1 MFLRCNLRWALL
13 MVVMAGLPLVP
24 AAPALADDEK
34 PAEPVAAAAEEESAA
49 PAKAKQR
56 NWRVRFTGAVAA
68 ADNGIIGRSWTGPYH
83 SVSVGGGA
91 GVGVN
96 FEYRYSPRMGFEMGA
111 MALGGA
117 VTVGGGKK
125 YRYYPGVEVGGYVPL
140 IFALNY
146 HPIKNSEIFDFYVG
160 PLAASTIVGG
170 VWVGGDVN
178 VGSRV
183 DLGLGA
189 NLGFDINL
197 GKKSRWSLNSG
208 LKYIANVTG
217 SENDTRVAFDPLI
230 WTFGFGVK
238 F

>member
-1 MFLRCNLRWALL
+1 

-24 AAPALADDEK
+24 AAPVLADEEET
-34 PAEPVAAAAEEESAA
+34 AETAPAAEEE
-49 PAKAKQR
+49 PAEPEKAKQR

-68 ADNGIIGRSWTGPYH
+68 ADNGIIARSWTGPNH

-91 GVGVN
+91 GIGVN
-96 FEYRYSPRMGFEMGA
+96 FEYRYSPRMGFEVCA

-117 VTVGGGKK
+117 VTVGGGKR
-125 YRYYPGVEVGGYVPL
+125 YPYYPGVEVGGYVPL
-140 IFALNY
+140 TFALNY
-146 HPIKNSEIFDFYVG
+146 HPIKDSQIFDFYVG

-170 VWVGGDVN
+170 VWVNGDVN

-189 NLGFDINL
+189 NLGFDVNL
-197 GKKSRWSLNSG
+197 GKRSRWSLNSG

-217 SENDTRVAFDPLI
+217 SDNDSRIAFDPVI

>member
-1 MFLRCNLRWALL
+1 MFMRCNLRWALL
-13 MVVMAGLPLVP
+13 MVVVAGLPM
-24 AAPALADDEK
+24 APALPATAEDEK
-34 PAEPVAAAAEEESAA
+34 PAESASATEEEPSEAK
-49 PAKAKQR
+49 KAKQR
-56 NWRVRFTGAVAA
+56 NWRVRFTGAFAA
-68 ADNGIIGRSWTGPYH
+68 DDNGIIATSWTGSNH

-117 VTVGGGKK
+117 VHVGVRKD

-140 IFALNY
+140 TLALNY
-146 HPIKNSEIFDFYVG
+146 HPIKGSEIFDFYIG
-160 PLAASTIVGG
+160 PLAASTIFGG
-170 VWVGGDVN
+170 VWIGGDVN
-178 VGSRV
+178 VGSKV

-197 GKKSRWSLNSG
+197 GKRSRWSLNSG

-217 SENDTRVAFDPLI
+217 SESDARIAFDPLI

>member
-1 MFLRCNLRWALL
+1 
-13 MVVMAGLPLVP
+13 MVAGLTFVP
-24 AAPALADDEK
+24 PAPVLAQEEQQ
-34 PAEPVAAAAEEESAA
+34 AEQEAAAEEEAA
-49 PAKAKQR
+49 EQAKVRER

-68 ADNGIIGRSWTGPYH
+68 DDNGIIARSWTGPNH
-83 SVSVGGGA
+83 RVSVGGGA
-91 GVGVN
+91 GIGVN

-117 VTVGGGKK
+117 VAVGGNKNH
-125 YRYYPGVEVGGYVPL
+125 RYYPGVEVGGYVPL
-140 IFALNY
+140 TFALNY
-146 HPIKNSEIFDFYVG
+146 HPIRDSEIFDFYVG
-160 PLAASTIVGG
+160 PLVASTIVGG

-197 GKKSRWSLNSG
+197 GQRSRWSLGTG

-217 SENDTRVAFDPLI
+217 SENDSRIAFDPLI

>member
-1 MFLRCNLRWALL
+1 MFVQSNLRRAIVSL
-13 MVVMAGLPLVP
+13 MIAGLTLVP
-24 AAPALADDEK
+24 ATRAVAEDEDRVDR
-34 PAEPVAAAAEEESAA
+34 ESAAEEEAGEQ
-49 PAKAKQR
+49 AKVRER

-68 ADNGIIGRSWTGPYH
+68 DDNGIIATSWTGHNH

-117 VTVGGGKK
+117 VSVGVHKNH
-125 YRYYPGVEVGGYVPL
+125 RYYPGVEVGGYVPL
-140 IFALNY
+140 TFALNY
-146 HPIKNSEIFDFYVG
+146 HPIEDSEIFDFYVG
-160 PLAASTIVGG
+160 PLVSSTIVGG
-170 VWVGGDVN
+170 VWVGPDVN

-197 GKKSRWSLNSG
+197 GKRSRWSLNSG

-217 SENDTRVAFDPLI
+217 SESDSRIAFEPVI
-230 WTFGFGVK
+230 WTFGFGIK

>member
-1 MFLRCNLRWALL
+1 MFIRCNLRWAVL

-24 AAPALADDEK
+24 ASPASADEEK
-34 PAEPVAAAAEEESAA
+34 PAEPPAAATEEE
-49 PAKAKQR
+49 PAETAKVKQR
-56 NWRVRFTGAVAA
+56 NWRVRFMGAVAA
-68 ADNGIIGRSWTGPYH
+68 DDNGIVATSITSSGT

-91 GVGVN
+91 GVGIN

-111 MALGGA
+111 MALGGGVYA
-117 VTVGGGKK
+117 GVDKH
-125 YRYYPGVEVGGYVPL
+125 YRYHPGVEVGGYLPL

-146 HPIKNSEIFDFYVG
+146 HPIKDSEVFDFYVG
-160 PLAASTIVGG
+160 PLVASTIVGG

-197 GKKSRWSLNSG
+197 GKRSRWSLNSG
-208 LKYIANVTG
+208 LKYIANVTE
-217 SENDTRVAFDPLI
+217 SDNNSRIAFDPLI